1 MGRRRKKQLCEERRE
16 GEGEEAKETKAAREK
31 ERAHLH
37 LVAILSRDKLGS
49 NSSPPFKR
57 RRELVFSVSL
67 PLSKMTLLCLECYPQ
82 MGKIAPENGVC

>member
-49 NSSPPFKR
+49 DSNPPSKAGGN
-57 RRELVFSVSL
+57 
-67 PLSKMTLLCLECYPQ
+67 LSFLFLCLCR
-82 MGKIAPENGVC
+82 K